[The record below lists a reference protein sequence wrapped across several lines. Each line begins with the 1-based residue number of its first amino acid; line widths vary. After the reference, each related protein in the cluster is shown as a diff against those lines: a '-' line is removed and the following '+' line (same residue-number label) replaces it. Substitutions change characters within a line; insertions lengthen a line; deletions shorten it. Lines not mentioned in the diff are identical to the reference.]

1 MANLAFSIADIP
13 VTQASPA
20 PLPASIEAVDRQTME
35 HPAAIAAWD
44 QLAER
49 ASEPNPF
56 YESWHL
62 LPSLKALDP
71 AGKVRLLRLET
82 GGRLIGMMPVRPESG
97 YYGYP
102 VPNLRNWAHA
112 NCFLGA
118 PLVESGYEAQFWKSL
133 LSWADNA
140 PGKALFLHL
149 APIALTGPLHEALCQ
164 VLDDQK
170 RPAVL
175 VHREERAMLRST
187 LSPDDYLDA
196 VVNAKKRKELRRQA
210 RRLAEEGALAVERE
224 TGTRGIDGWT
234 DEFLRLEAAGWKG
247 RAGSALA
254 ADSATASLFTE
265 AIRGAASAGKLERLA
280 LTLDG
285 RRVAMLA
292 TFISRPGAYSYKT
305 AYAEELARFSPGVLL
320 QRENL
325 QFLARDGIDWCD
337 SCAAADHPMIDHLWR
352 ERRAIGR
359 YSIAIG
365 GAARRAAFRLLSL
378 AENRGQEPLQP

>member
-1 MANLAFSIADIP
+1 MANLAFSIADKP
-13 VTQASPA
+13 VAQAELA
-20 PLPASIEAVDRQTME
+20 PPPASLDAVIWHTME
-35 HPAAIAAWD
+35 QPAAITAWD
-44 QLAER
+44 LLAQR

-62 LPSLKALDP
+62 LPSLRALDP
-71 AGKVRLLRLET
+71 KGKVRLLRLEA
-82 GGRLIGMMPVRPESG
+82 GGRLTGLMPVRADSG

-102 VPNLRNWAHA
+102 APNLRNWAHA

-118 PLVESGYEAQFWKSL
+118 PLVESGYEEQFWRSL

-149 APIALTGPLHEALCQ
+149 APLALAGPLYEALRR
-164 VLDDQK
+164 VLSETD

-175 VHREERAMLRST
+175 VHREERAMLQSA
-187 LSPDDYLDA
+187 LSPDAYFDA
-196 VVNAKKRKELRRQA
+196 AVNAKKRKELRRQS
-210 RRLAEEGALAVERE
+210 RRLAEEGALAIERE
-224 TGTRGIDGWT
+224 TGADGIDGWT
-234 DEFLRLEAAGWKG
+234 DEFLRLEASGWKG
-247 RAGSALA
+247 RVGSALA

-265 AIRGAASAGKLERLA
+265 AIRGAASADKLERLA

-292 TFISRPGAYSYKT
+292 TFLSRPGAYSYKT

-337 SCAAADHPMIDHLWR
+337 SCASADHPMIDHLWR

-359 YSIAIG
+359 YSIVIG

-378 AENRGQEPLQP
+378 AENRGKEPLQP